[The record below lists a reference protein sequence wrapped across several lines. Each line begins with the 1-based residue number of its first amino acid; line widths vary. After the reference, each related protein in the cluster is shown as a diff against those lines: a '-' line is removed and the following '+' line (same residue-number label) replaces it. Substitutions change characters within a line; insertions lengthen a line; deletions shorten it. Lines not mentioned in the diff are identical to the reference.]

1 MIQSDLLIPKRWRS
15 PTTFDFGSQFCTIPK
30 KVTSRIARL
39 VFVWIRNQGETTQLP
54 PVRQFGTL
62 AFLRPALH
70 RTSAEVFKHF
80 GSSWGLFWHLSL
92 PELLYVVIIYLIFVH
107 SFFWHRLNIVL
118 KYWILSTSQ
127 RNVPTPTKN
136 LRMDCAFEMTR
147 SHPGILAQGLAF
159 SAQQKSQVLSGV
171 PNHGRCM
178 FRSPAVGVRPWQ
190 IWGAVA
196 LRHWVRCSPVT
207 SEWDTGKRCCRFWS
221 WCLKDRDDWLRLLIG
236 GLMIMVNWLTA

>member
-1 MIQSDLLIPKRWRS
+1 MTFLSPNVGGHQQPLISGHSFAPSQKGHQQNCQGICLNKKPRRNHTASPGSAVWDPGFSEASFAQDFSGSFQALREQLRTLLTPL
-15 PTTFDFGSQFCTIPK
+15 F
-30 KVTSRIARL
+30 AR
-39 VFVWIRNQGETTQLP
+39 
-54 PVRQFGTL
+54 
-62 AFLRPALH
+62 
-70 RTSAEVFKHF
+70 
-80 GSSWGLFWHLSL
+80 
-92 PELLYVVIIYLIFVH
+92 VVICCYHIFVH